1 MPEDPEIS
9 VIICQI
15 FTKIVQLSKKE
26 GKALMGE
33 FYLSSLDSHYL
44 WLFPYSS
51 ISVNNSWYTQSFES
65 DDDSY
70 IPNAFDLS

>member
-15 FTKIVQLSKKE
+15 FAKIVQLSKKE
-26 GKALMGE
+26 GKTLMGE

-51 ISVNNSWYTQSFES
+51 ISVNNSWYTQLFES